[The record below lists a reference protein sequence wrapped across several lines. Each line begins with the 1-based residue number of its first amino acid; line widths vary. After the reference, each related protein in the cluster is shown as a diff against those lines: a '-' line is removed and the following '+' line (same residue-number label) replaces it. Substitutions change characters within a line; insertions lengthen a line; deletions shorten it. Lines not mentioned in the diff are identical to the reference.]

1 MTRYGVKDIEQE
13 LKSHGIINEASE
25 MFLVNADMQAW
36 SPTGPHLTNL
46 AERLDGYELFIS
58 EYGVPNPTCHFVN
71 GLPRAQGRW
80 SKLLGDV
87 GTKVSPSVPRGQV
100 FERTMADHG
109 S

>member
-1 MTRYGVKDIEQE
+1 MKRYGVKDIKEE
-13 LKSHGIINEASE
+13 LKRHGIINEASE

-58 EYGVPNPTCHFVN
+58 ELGVPNPTCQFVDF
-71 GLPRAQGRW
+71 LPRAQGRW
-80 SKLLGDV
+80 SKLLGV
-87 GTKVSPSVPRGQV
+87 LGTKVSPFVPRGQV
-100 FERTMADHG
+100 FESNIADHG

>member
-1 MTRYGVKDIEQE
+1 MKRYGVKDIEEE
-13 LKSHGIINEASE
+13 LKSHGIIKEASE
-25 MFLVNADMQAW
+25 MFLENAHMDAW

-58 EYGVPNPTCHFVN
+58 ELGVPNPTCQFFN
-71 GLPRAQGRW
+71 ASPRAHGRW

-87 GTKVSPSVPRGQV
+87 GTKVAPSVPRGLV
-100 FERTMADHG
+100 FESTMADHG